1 MRIVSRVTALAVMV
15 GLSLAGV
22 AWSDVPGPS
31 PSASRSGGCLGMCGN
46 AFFGIPRLQIVE
58 LFDGEPDPAG
68 VARQLAEKYGLKIR
82 HVYYRAIKG
91 FSAVIPDAALRA
103 IQKDPRVKAI
113 QVSGSLKTAQY
124 ARFVPALNPSYR
136 PRFGAR
142 PIAPAAVL
150 QTRASDPMPAAE
162 TTDDTPVG
170 ELAAAVLD
178 TGIQAGHPELNVDL
192 RRSRSFVP
200 DVDRP
205 NDGKGHG
212 TYIAGLIGAKGTHSE
227 VRGAVPG
234 ASLWAIKV
242 LGDNGFGEEADVIKG
257 LDYVAQNARRIAVAN
272 MSMEGIHSDVLNAA
286 VRRVAAEGVIVVAA
300 AGNGGENASKVSPAS
315 ESAALTVGSTNEALD
330 SPVPGS
336 FAQFSNFGQGVALVA
351 PGLKVRSTWN
361 GSGYRE
367 LTGTSVSAG
376 LVSGAVLRQVL
387 PLRGN
392 WSRDMRGVALVKNEL
407 LRSTGQPADG
417 VACSSGTV
425 VEGPDGNFYQRLAR

>member
-1 MRIVSRVTALAVMV
+1 MRIVRRVAALAMLV

-31 PSASRSGGCLGMCGN
+31 PVGLHTHFMCAN
-46 AFFGIPRLQIVE
+46 AFIGRPQLQIVE
-58 LFDGEPDPAG
+58 LFDEERDPAG
-68 VARQLAEKYGLKIR
+68 VARQFAEKYKLTIR
-82 HVYYRAIKG
+82 HVYYRAIRG
-91 FSAVIPDAALRA
+91 FSAVIPDEALRA

-113 QVSGSLKTAQY
+113 QVSRTLKTAQY
-124 ARFVPALNPSYR
+124 ARFVPALNPNYR

-142 PIAPAAVL
+142 PIAPTAALPSRVIEPTAL
-150 QTRASDPMPAAE
+150 PAAE
-162 TTDDTPVG
+162 AQDDTPIG

-178 TGIQAGHPELNVDL
+178 TGIQANHPELNVDL

-205 NDGKGHG
+205 NDGRGHG
-212 TYIAGLIGAKGTHSE
+212 TYIAGLIGAKGVRSD

-242 LGDNGFGEEADVIKG
+242 LEDDGTGTEADVIKG

-286 VRRVAAEGVIVVAA
+286 VHRVVAEGVIVVAA
-300 AGNGGENASKVSPAS
+300 AGNGRENASKVSPAS
-315 ESAALTVGSTNEALD
+315 ESAALTVGSTDEGLD

-336 FAQFSNFGQGVALVA
+336 FATFSNFGQGVALVA
-351 PGLKVRSTWN
+351 PGLKVRSTWS

-376 LVSGAVLRQVL
+376 IVSGALLRQVRA
-387 PLRGN
+387 LRGN

-407 LRSTGQPADG
+407 LRSTGQPVDG